1 MTALSAMVKPRPR
14 AVRFFDVA
22 VGSPIPVTTLPLTLQ
37 RLVIE
42 AGVNRDYTP
51 THHDPA
57 LAIASGAPAPYANT
71 PMIMAMLEAGLRNWM
86 GVEGRLLE
94 LDFRMRKFNLV
105 GSLLDIGGRVTSL
118 GPVAP
123 DNGLGGGE
131 WGEVTLDCWIE
142 SGTDRTVEGQA
153 RVALRKCDFLGRP

>member
-1 MTALSAMVKPRPR
+1 MTAFSAMVKSLPR
-14 AVRFFDVA
+14 AVRFSDVA
-22 VGSPIPVTTLPLTLQ
+22 VGVPIPVTTLPLTLQ

-57 LAIASGAPAPYANT
+57 LAVASGAPAPYANT

-86 GVEGRLLE
+86 GAEGRLIE

-105 GSLLDIGGRVTSL
+105 GSLLEIGGRVTSL
-118 GPVAP
+118 GAVAP
-123 DNGLGGGE
+123 DCGLDGGE

-142 SGTDRTVEGQA
+142 SRADRTVEGLA
-153 RVALRKCDFLGRP
+153 RVALRKCDFPSRL

>member
-1 MTALSAMVKPRPR
+1 MTAPAAARPSPLH
-14 AVRFFDVA
+14 AVRYGDVA
-22 VGSPIPVTTLPLTLQ
+22 VGALIPVTTLPLTLQ

-57 LAIASGAPAPYANT
+57 LAVASGAPAPYANT

-94 LDFRMRKFNLV
+94 LDFRMLKFNVV
-105 GSLLDIGGRVTSL
+105 GSLLKIGGRVASL

-123 DNGLGGGE
+123 DHGLDDRQ
-131 WGEVTLDCWIE
+131 WGEVRLDCWID
-142 SGTDRTVEGQA
+142 SGTVRTVEGTA
-153 RVALRKCDFLGRP
+153 RVALRRSGFGNRT

>member
-1 MTALSAMVKPRPR
+1 MTALSPVVKQPRH
-14 AVRFFDVA
+14 AVRFADVA

-57 LAIASGAPAPYANT
+57 LAVASGAPAPYANT

-94 LDFRMRKFNLV
+94 LDFRMRRFNLV
-105 GSLLDIGGRVTSL
+105 GSLLEIGGRVTSL

-123 DNGLGGGE
+123 DCGLDDGE
-131 WGEVTLDCWIE
+131 WGEVTLDCWIA
-142 SGTDRTVEGQA
+142 SGADRTVEGLA
-153 RVALRKCDFLGRP
+153 RVALRKCDFSGRP